1 MLTIFNVCNKRM
13 ESFVAIDSVLSDI
26 IQKKQRIMGI
36 FRTNH
41 INSLESFV
49 VVFGILSYI
58 IS

>member
-1 MLTIFNVCNKRM
+1 M
-13 ESFVAIDSVLSDI
+13 ESFVAIDGVLSDI

-41 INSLESFV
+41 INSLERFV

-58 IS
+58 IP

>member
-1 MLTIFNVCNKRM
+1 M
-13 ESFVAIDSVLSDI
+13 ESFVAIDGVLSDI

-41 INSLESFV
+41 INSLESYV